1 MSKKKV
7 KNKAIVV
14 VANGVLRFKNVVKKQ
29 SWFAVNLL
37 QIAMKAKFGIGSNRL
52 HGKTFTLIGYG
63 IQPYYLNL
71 NKGLEHNYNE
81 DDWDE
86 DIDGGVIWH
95 DGPLKLAYSFI
106 ADSKK
111 IIEHKGF
118 FESVEKLK
126 YDVEYIESEYYMID
140 DDLIKQTF
148 EKDIS
153 YYGESLRKKC
163 KLIDFIE
170 AENEDL
176 RQSIIDEDEEILE
189 KYDLITF
196 EEYKKIKA
204 SKNREEVLNQIL
216 KSYEIDRI
224 NNNDNS
230 QKEVELNEQEEDS
243 SIIQEP
249 QPEIVSINDKV
260 DEKIKEVK
268 SDSTNKK
275 SDYVKNRHEEIELFT
290 KFLEKKGHD
299 NIWFFVKLTEDI
311 EKGLTVE
318 ESLSDYFETFNIIKK
333 SLPTEIA
340 KKDKSIK
347 KLKDDLIE
355 ISDFINNNIDINSN
369 TKFIADYE
377 ACIKAIQILKSKE
390 KLEFQHPKTNTV
402 IKDEDYKNGLLKPF
416 KNEIKYHKTISKK
429 EWDNINKDSKLIIY
443 GEHFITEYF
452 DDKKNV
458 AIVPVKVEET
468 SGSKEVKNIPENLI
482 SEKTKNESDSE
493 IINKRQNI
501 IITWLLIIT
510 FILFYSLIIW
520 LGTEAEAQIDRTE
533 IQKFINKEV

>member
-1 MSKKKV
+1 MSQKKV
-7 KNKAIVV
+7 KNKPVKV
-14 VANGVLRFKNVVKKQ
+14 VANGVLRSQNVVKKQ
-29 SWFAVNLL
+29 RWFAVNLL

-126 YDVEYIESEYYMID
+126 YDLEYIESEYYMID

-153 YYGESLRKKC
+153 HYGESLRKKC

-176 RQSIIDEDEEILE
+176 RQFIIDEDEEILE

-204 SKNREEVLNQIL
+204 SKNKEEVLNQIL

-230 QKEVELNEQEEDS
+230 QKDVELNEKEEDS
-243 SIIQEP
+243 SIIQEL
-249 QPEIVSINDKV
+249 QSEIVSINDKV

-318 ESLSDYFETFNIIKK
+318 ESLSDFFETFNTVKK
-333 SLPTEIA
+333 SLPTDIA

-347 KLKDDLIE
+347 KLKDDLTE

-390 KLEFQHPKTNTV
+390 KLEFKDPKINTV

-429 EWDNINKDSKLIIY
+429 EWDKINKDSKLIIY

-458 AIVPVKVEET
+458 AIVAVKVEET
-468 SGSKEVKNIPENLI
+468 FDSKELKNISENLI
-482 SEKTKNESDSE
+482 SDKTKTESDSE
-493 IINKRQNI
+493 IVDKRQKN
-501 IITWLLIIT
+501 IITWLLIIL
-510 FILFYSLIIW
+510 FIAVYLISVW
-520 LGTEAEAQIDRTE
+520 LWLV
-533 IQKFINKEV
+533 N

>member
-230 QKEVELNEQEEDS
+230 QKEVE
-243 SIIQEP
+243 
-249 QPEIVSINDKV
+249 
-260 DEKIKEVK
+260 
-268 SDSTNKK
+268 SDSTNEK
-275 SDYVKNRHEEIELFT
+275 SDYMKNREEELDLFLE
-290 KFLEKKGHD
+290 FLEKKGDD
-299 NIWFFVKLTEDI
+299 NWLFVKLSEDI
-311 EKGLTVE
+311 GKGLTVE
-318 ESLSDYFETFNIIKK
+318 EILSDVFQTLSTVKK
-333 SLPTEIA
+333 SLPNDIS

-355 ISDFINNNIDINSN
+355 ISDYIKNNTDMNFN
-369 TKFIADYE
+369 TKLKIDYE
-377 ACIKAIQILKSKE
+377 ACIEAIQILKSKE
-390 KLEFQHPKTNTV
+390 KLEFQHPKTNSV

-429 EWDNINKDSKLIIY
+429 EWDNINKDSKMIIY

-468 SGSKEVKNIPENLI
+468 FDSKELKNVSGNLI
-482 SEKTKNESDSE
+482 SAKTQTESDSE
-493 IINKRQNI
+493 IVDKRQKN
-501 IITWLLIIT
+501 IITWLIIIVIVAVYLISMFGIGVIT
-510 FILFYSLIIW
+510 
-520 LGTEAEAQIDRTE
+520 EREAQIDRTE
-533 IQKFINKEV
+533 IRKFIIKEE